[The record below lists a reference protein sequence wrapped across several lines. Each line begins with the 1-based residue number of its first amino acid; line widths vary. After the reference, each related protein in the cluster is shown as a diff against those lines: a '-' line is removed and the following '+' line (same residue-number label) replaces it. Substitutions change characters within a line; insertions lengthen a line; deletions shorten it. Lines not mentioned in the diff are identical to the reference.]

1 MRALMLGPPA
11 SDNILEV
18 VLHLAGRVLV
28 AIALTQSLPASGP
41 YGRISDAR
49 NSRDAAATWRLQG
62 KVTLT
67 PGTLPTEPTTFYIQ
81 DETGGLCVHGPV
93 PLRLTYADRVE
104 VQGSIHWLPE
114 KEPELLA
121 TSVTL
126 LDKGPKVQP
135 KEMTVEE
142 ALRPQSAGLL
152 VHLGGKVAKNSIGS
166 VRDDLFIEQNGA
178 VLRAYI
184 RRSALSASLIPRQA
198 PVGASVEATGIILP
212 SDGEGHVLR
221 LRDSVDLSL
230 VHPPSIFRS
239 REVLIVVGVILGIF
253 LIVFGWIYSLRRS
266 IRSRT
271 AEIQVLLTKA
281 EEASRAKSEFL
292 ANLSHEIRTP
302 IHGIQGMHALL
313 LESALTP
320 EQQEEL
326 IIAQDATKHL
336 LALLDD
342 VLDLSR
348 IEAGKLTLES
358 VPFDPS
364 RVVRGAVRTFAPK
377 ARQKGLE
384 FGFQLNDL
392 PELVAGDAIRL
403 RQVIFNLLS
412 NAVKF
417 THEGRIDVHAW
428 RISEGPEGLRLGFEV
443 KDTGI
448 GIPPEQQA
456 SIFESFRQVDGS
468 ISRRFGGTG
477 LGLSIARSL
486 VRQMNGELQVQ
497 SEPGKGSTFGFSA
510 VFSAAD
516 PSQAGD
522 TVGELPADALK
533 WQTSPA
539 QPLRVLVA
547 EDNDVNQ
554 RLVRRMLEKDGH
566 GVTLVS
572 DGDSAVEAWNTN
584 SFDVILMDVQMPGKD
599 GLQAASA
606 IREAETASGASRVP
620 IFALTAHSM
629 KGDYDRCLDAGMD
642 NCLVKPFS
650 QQDLRRILATLPS
663 AGSRSSA
670 VLGRAPLNDP
680 SQS

>member
-1 MRALMLGPPA
+1 M
-11 SDNILEV
+11 DVV

-28 AIALTQSLPASGP
+28 AIALVQSLPASGP

-62 KVTLT
+62 KVTLI
-67 PGTLPTEPTTFYIQ
+67 PGTLPTEPNAFYIQ
-81 DETGGLCVHGPV
+81 DETGGISVHSPF
-93 PLRLTYADRVE
+93 PIRLTYADYVE
-104 VQGSIHWLPE
+104 VRGSVHMLPE

-121 TSVTL
+121 ASVTL
-126 LDKGPKVQP
+126 LAKGPKVQP
-135 KEMTVEE
+135 REMTVEE
-142 ALRPQSAGLL
+142 AQRPQSAGQL
-152 VHLGGKVAKNSIGS
+152 VRVHGTIAKNSIGS
-166 VRDDLFIEQNGA
+166 VRDDLYIEQDHNL
-178 VLRAYI
+178 VRAYI
-184 RRSALSASLIPRQA
+184 RRSTTSASLIPRQA
-198 PVGASVEATGIILP
+198 PVGATVEAVGIILP
-212 SDGEGHVLR
+212 SEGEGHVLR

-230 VHPPSIFRS
+230 VRPPSILRS
-239 REVLIVVGVILGIF
+239 RQVLLAVGGTLGVF
-253 LIVFGWIYSLRRS
+253 LIAFGWIYALRRS

-271 AEIQVLLTKA
+271 AEIRVLLNKA

-313 LESALTP
+313 LESSLTP
-320 EQQEEL
+320 EQHEEL

-358 VPFDPS
+358 VPFDPNL
-364 RVVRGAVRTFAPK
+364 VVRGAVRTFAPK

-392 PELVAGDAIRL
+392 PELVGGDAIRL

-417 THEGRIDVHAW
+417 TNTGRIDVRAW
-428 RISEGPEGLRLGFEV
+428 RVSEGADGIRLGFEV
-443 KDTGI
+443 QDTGI
-448 GIPPEQQA
+448 GIPLEQQA
-456 SIFESFRQVDGS
+456 AIFESFRQVDGS

-477 LGLSIARSL
+477 LGLSIARRL
-486 VRQMNGELQVQ
+486 VQQMNGELQVR
-497 SEPGKGSTFGFSA
+497 SKPGEGSTFAFTVLFETAAGTQLGHSQGEASA
-510 VFSAAD
+510 D
-516 PSQAGD
+516 HH
-522 TVGELPADALK
+522 K
-533 WQTSPA
+533 WQLNSP
-539 QPLRVLVA
+539 QPLKILVA

-566 GVTLVS
+566 GVTLVG
-572 DGDSAVEAWNTN
+572 DGESALHAWSNN
-584 SFDVILMDVQMPGKD
+584 PFDVILMDVQMPGKD
-599 GLQAASA
+599 GLQAAAA
-606 IREAETASGASRVP
+606 IREAESASGAPRVP

-642 NCLVKPFS
+642 NCLIKPFS
-650 QQDLRRILATLPS
+650 QQDLRRILATLPPV
-663 AGSRSSA
+663 GGRSSA
-670 VLGRAPLNDP
+670 LQGRAPANGS

>member
-1 MRALMLGPPA
+1 M
-11 SDNILEV
+11 
-18 VLHLAGRVLV
+18 LHLAGRVLV

-49 NSRDAAATWRLQG
+49 NARDAAATWRLQG
-62 KVTLT
+62 KVTLI
-67 PGTLPTEPTTFYIQ
+67 PGTLPTEPNSFYIQ
-81 DETGGLCVHGPV
+81 DETGGISVHSPF
-93 PLRLTYADRVE
+93 PIRLTNADRVE
-104 VQGSIHWLPE
+104 VQGSIHMLPE

-126 LDKGPKVQP
+126 LGKGPKVQP
-135 KEMTVEE
+135 RDVTVEQ
-142 ALRPQSAGLL
+142 ALQPQFAGQL
-152 VHLGGKVAKNSIGS
+152 VRVNGRVAKNSIGS
-166 VRDDLFIEQNGA
+166 VRDDLYIEQDHS

-184 RRSALSASLIPRQA
+184 RRPIRSASLIPRQA
-198 PVGASVEATGIILP
+198 PVGASVEAVGILLP
-212 SDGEGHVLR
+212 SEGEGHVLR
-221 LRDSVDLSL
+221 LRDSVDLTL
-230 VHPPSIFRS
+230 VHPPSLFRS
-239 REVLIVVGVILGIF
+239 REVLLAVGGILAVF
-253 LIVFGWIYSLRRS
+253 LIAFGWIYALRRS
-266 IRSRT
+266 IRNRT
-271 AEIQVLLTKA
+271 AEIRVLLNKA

-313 LESALTP
+313 LESSLTP

-364 RVVRGAVRTFAPK
+364 RVVRGAVGTFAPK
-377 ARQKGLE
+377 ARHKGLE

-412 NAVKF
+412 NAIKF
-417 THEGRIDVHAW
+417 TNTGRIDVRAW
-428 RISEGPEGLRLGFEV
+428 RLSEGSDGIRLGFEV

-448 GIPPEQQA
+448 GIPLEQQA
-456 SIFESFRQVDGS
+456 EIFESFRQVDGT

-486 VRQMNGELQVQ
+486 VHQMHGELQVR
-497 SEPGKGSTFGFSA
+497 SKPGEGSTFAFTALFSTTAA
-510 VFSAAD
+510 VR
-516 PSQAGD
+516 AGD
-522 TVGELPADALK
+522 SQGDASAEHHK
-533 WQTSPA
+533 WQADST
-539 QPLRVLVA
+539 QPLRILVA

-566 GVTLVS
+566 RVTLVG
-572 DGDSAVEAWNTN
+572 DGESALHAWSNN

-599 GLQAASA
+599 GLQTAAA
-606 IREAETASGASRVP
+606 IREAESASGAPRVP

-650 QQDLRRILATLPS
+650 QEDLRRILATLPS
-663 AGSRSSA
+663 TGSRSSA
-670 VLGRAPLNDP
+670 LLGRAPVNDS

>member
-1 MRALMLGPPA
+1 
-11 SDNILEV
+11 

-41 YGRISDAR
+41 YGRIFDAR

-62 KVTLT
+62 KVTLI
-67 PGTLPTEPTTFYIQ
+67 PGTLPTEPNAFYIQ
-81 DETGGLCVHGPV
+81 DETGGISVRGPF
-93 PLRLTYADRVE
+93 PIRLTYADHVE
-104 VQGSIHWLPE
+104 VQGSIHMLPE

-126 LDKGPKVQP
+126 LSKGPKVQP
-135 KEMTVEE
+135 RDVTVEQ
-142 ALRPQSAGLL
+142 ALQPQFAGLL
-152 VHLGGKVAKNSIGS
+152 LRVKGTVAKNSIGS
-166 VRDDLFIEQNGA
+166 VRDDLYIEQDHSI
-178 VLRAYI
+178 LRAYI
-184 RRSALSASLIPRQA
+184 RRPPLSASLIPRQA
-198 PVGASVEATGIILP
+198 PVGASVEAVGIVLP
-212 SDGEGHVLR
+212 SEGEVHVLR

-230 VHPPSIFRS
+230 VHPPSLFRS
-239 REVLIVVGVILGIF
+239 REVLLAVGGVLAVF
-253 LIVFGWIYSLRRS
+253 LIAFGWIYALRRS
-266 IRSRT
+266 IRNRT
-271 AEIQVLLTKA
+271 AEIRVLLNKA

-313 LESALTP
+313 LESSLTP

-348 IEAGKLTLES
+348 IEAGKLSLES

-364 RVVRGAVRTFAPK
+364 RVLRGAMGTFAPK
-377 ARQKGLE
+377 ARHKGLE

-417 THEGRIDVHAW
+417 TSTGRIDVRAW
-428 RISEGPEGLRLGFEV
+428 RLSEGSDGIRLGFEV

-448 GIPPEQQA
+448 GIPLEQQA
-456 SIFESFRQVDGS
+456 AIFESFRQVDGS

-486 VRQMNGELQVQ
+486 VHQMHGELQVR
-497 SEPGKGSTFGFSA
+497 SKPGEGSTFAFTALFSI
-510 VFSAAD
+510 
-516 PSQAGD
+516 
-522 TVGELPADALK
+522 ADATRLVDS
-533 WQTSPA
+533 QGEASADLNRLQSELT
-539 QPLRVLVA
+539 QPLRILVA

-566 GVTLVS
+566 GVTLVG
-572 DGDSAVEAWNTN
+572 DGESALHAWSNN

-599 GLQAASA
+599 GLQAAAA
-606 IREAETASGASRVP
+606 IREAESASGAPRVP

-642 NCLVKPFS
+642 SCLVKPFS
-650 QQDLRRILATLPS
+650 QGDLRRILATLPS
-663 AGSRSSA
+663 AGGRSSA
-670 VLGRAPLNDP
+670 LLGRAQVNDS